1 MVIIIY
7 DHIIIII
14 NINIVIINHII
25 NHTITIINIY

>member
-7 DHIIIII
+7 DHIII

>member
-7 DHIIIII
+7 DHIIII